1 MLKKIK
7 TLLNITDNS
16 QDDLLSLLI
25 ALCSDEAMAYC
36 NLNHSIPELETPI
49 IYMVVER
56 YNKIG
61 SEGLDNINTNGITEN
76 YIINYSDNILNKL
89 KRYRKM
95 KVI

>member
-7 TLLNITDNS
+7 ILLNITDNS
-16 QDDLLSLLI
+16 QDDLLNLLI
-25 ALCSDEAMAYC
+25 ALCSDEAISYC
-36 NLNHSIPELETPI
+36 NLKHSIPELETPI

>member
-1 MLKKIK
+1 
-7 TLLNITDNS
+7 
-16 QDDLLSLLI
+16 
-25 ALCSDEAMAYC
+25 MAYC

>member
-1 MLKKIK
+1 M
-7 TLLNITDNS
+7 
-16 QDDLLSLLI
+16 I

>member
-7 TLLNITDNS
+7 TLLNITDDS
-16 QDDLLSLLI
+16 QDNLLNLLI